1 MPLQLCTM
9 SSDKKTLR
17 RIFLS
22 ERAAQ
27 DAVEKRYIDEKIAGH
42 VLEHA
47 SYRHAGCVFVYV
59 STPQE
64 IDTRVLLRAALA
76 AGKTVCVPLCGAAG
90 EMTARQIR
98 SLDEL
103 RPGAYGIDEPNACA
117 QEIPPEEIEL
127 VLVPALACDRKG
139 YRLGYG
145 GGYYDRF
152 LCRTGGVGMALCAE
166 QRLVDSLPHTAL
178 DQRCQWIITE
188 RQVLR
193 TNEE

>member
-1 MPLQLCTM
+1 MLN
-9 SSDKKTLR
+9 DKKALR
-17 RIFLS
+17 RKFLS

-27 DAVEKRYIDEKIAGH
+27 DVAEKQSADRRITTH

-47 SYRHAGCVFVYV
+47 CYRRAKCIFAYV

-64 IDTRVLLRAALA
+64 IDTRALLRAAIA

-90 EMTARQIR
+90 QMTARQIT
-98 SLDEL
+98 SLEEL
-103 RPGAYGIDEPNACA
+103 QPGAHGIEEPSAAAREIQPEGID
-117 QEIPPEEIEL
+117 L
-127 VLVPALACDRKG
+127 VLVPALACDKQG

-152 LCRTGGVGMALCAE
+152 LCRTEATRMVLCAE
-166 QRLVDSLPHTAL
+166 KRLVESLPHTML
-178 DQRCQWIITE
+178 DQKCHWIITE

-193 TNEE
+193 ANEE

>member
-1 MPLQLCTM
+1 M
-9 SSDKKTLR
+9 SNDKTTLR
-17 RIFLS
+17 RQFLS

-27 DAVEKRYIDEKIAGH
+27 GAAEKQSIDRRIAGH
-42 VLEHA
+42 VLESE
-47 SYRHAGCVFVYV
+47 SYRRAGCIFAYV

-64 IDTRVLLRAALA
+64 IDTRALLRAALA

-98 SLDEL
+98 SLDAL
-103 RPGAYGIDEPNACA
+103 RPGAYGIDEPDASA
-117 QEIPPEEIEL
+117 REIPPEAIDL
-127 VLVPALACDRKG
+127 VLVPALACDRQG

-152 LCRTGGVGMALCAE
+152 LCRTGADRMALCAE
-166 QRLVDSLPHTAL
+166 QRLVQSLPHTAL
-178 DQRCQWIITE
+178 DQKCRWIVTE

-193 TNEE
+193 TDEE